1 MEHDEKDVLSLE
13 NVCSG
18 AMPEIFR
25 RELSAVLAN
34 IADINTSTEKKRSLV
49 LKLSFSP
56 FSDRSGAQIELTCET
71 KLAGVK
77 GVKSNAFIY
86 SDKGRLIAIPQDAR
100 QEKLFGKPTEEANV
114 VAMSAAGK
122 EKA

>member
-18 AMPEIFR
+18 AMPEIFK
-25 RELSAVLAN
+25 RELTAVLAN
-34 IADINTSTEKKRSLV
+34 IADLNTSSDKKRNLT
-49 LKLSFSP
+49 LKLTFTP
-56 FSDRSGAQIELTCET
+56 FPDRSGAQIELTCET

-86 SDKGRLIAIPQDAR
+86 SDKGQLIAIPQDAR
-100 QEKLFGKPTEEANV
+100 QEKLFGKPTEQANV
-114 VAMSAAGK
+114 LPMAAGK
-122 EKA
+122 ESK

>member
-13 NVCSG
+13 NVCNG

-25 RELSAVLAN
+25 RELTAVLAN
-34 IADINTSTEKKRSLV
+34 IADLNTSTEKKRSLN
-49 LKLSFSP
+49 LKLVFTP
-56 FSDRSGAQIELTCET
+56 FSDRSGAQIELVCET

-86 SDKGRLIAIPQDAR
+86 SHNGQLLAIPQDAR
-100 QEKLFGKPTEEANV
+100 QEKLFGKPTKEAGV
-114 VAMSAAGK
+114 VAMKKESA
-122 EKA
+122 